1 MNNVTST
8 APTTNLGAACPGVGN
23 AYVWFAPSGTTKPLS
38 DLSTI

>member
-23 AYVWFAPSGTTKPLS
+23 AYVWFAPIGTALPPS
-38 DLSTI
+38 DISSV